1 MNKTI
6 SSENVLEAI
15 RMLNGIDELCA
26 VKKDFYY
33 DETNNYR
40 KVRLCNGKLN
50 FEGDGDFVLG
60 GIVVDSGVGIELDD
74 IYKQIRLDKSANEM
88 KFKHVASGDFLAIL
102 NSKKLKT
109 ILEFVLQNEICI
121 HLQRINVL
129 YWSIIDIVDSVIAV
143 HTEETLILCH
153 FYLKDLLYLALIQK
167 MNETLALLS
176 EFSYPDVESDRLSL
190 FYGRLIEL
198 VKPQLTKDNDLHRL
212 LIRVLE
218 LGSHLEEAVFI
229 QNEERGMLLGDFSHF
244 YRHRALMFPNSYHY
258 FDAEI
263 LVEENLHAT
272 GNSFNGIILD
282 NYSFIDSKQ
291 NPAIQLAD
299 VTVGYFARLYNFCK
313 GRSPAEFRSIRNSL
327 NKNQLELLKLSR
339 SIIDKSDAQN
349 QAYFHH
355 IIPISDGATWAEL
368 VF

>member
-15 RMLNGIDELCA
+15 CMLNGIDDLCA

-40 KVRLCNGKLN
+40 KLRLRDGKLN
-50 FEGDGDFVLG
+50 IEGDGDFMLG
-60 GIVVDSGVGIELDD
+60 GIVVNDGVRIELDG

-88 KFKHVASGDFLAIL
+88 KFKHVASGNFETIL

-109 ILEFVLQNEICI
+109 ILDFILQNEIYI

-129 YWSIIDIVDSVIAV
+129 YWSVIDIVESVMV
-143 HTEETLILCH
+143 EHSEEYITINHL
-153 FYLKDLLYLALIQK
+153 YLKDLLYQTLIQK
-167 MNETLALLS
+167 KAETLTLLS
-176 EFSYPDVESDRLSL
+176 DFSYPDVESAKLSL
-190 FYGRLIEL
+190 FYAKLIGL

-212 LIRVLE
+212 LISVLE

-229 QNEERGMLLGDFSHF
+229 QNEERGLLLGDFSHF
-244 YRHRALMFPNSYHY
+244 YRYRALMFPNSYHY
-258 FDAEI
+258 FDAEMQ
-263 LVEENLHAT
+263 VEENLRAT